1 MIKDEM
7 VCEDIVQN
15 VFLKFYENLNKIEN
29 KNSYEFWLFK
39 TARNEVYYFF
49 RKKKVKVDQFFVED
63 TDELEIESN
72 QNLNEEIE
80 LKEVKDILKTKLD
93 ELPFDQK
100 EIFVL
105 KEYGKLSYKEISR
118 IMEIDEELV
127 KSRLYKTRQKLIKTM
142 SKILK

>member
-1 MIKDEM
+1 MIKDKM

-49 RKKKVKVDQFFVED
+49 RKKKVKVDQFYVED
-63 TDELEIESN
+63 TDEIEIESN

-80 LKEVKDILKTKLD
+80 MKEVKDILKNKLD
-93 ELPFDQK
+93 ELPVNQK

-105 KEYGKLSYKEISR
+105 KEYGKLSYKEISK